1 MRWGNGCRV
10 RGSGF
15 RVSPWGGAAFD
26 YVRKRFGGFNRFRGF
41 NGGGAAHKNIEA
53 PRSIDGGDAR
63 KWYFRGKG
71 FKRSSRR
78 GIAVFSYRKP
88 SPRGEGAPKGR
99 IGHWRYESERGNAFQ
114 AGDVR
119 QSPSADF
126 SKRRCPKVVCK
137 SLVISNPCGL
147 TYVGAN
153 PASLRSAAPSRGR
166 GERMRLCD
174 VRLRLWKAA
183 VRSPKFKV

>member
-10 RGSGF
+10 RGSGL
-15 RVSPWGGAAFD
+15 A
-26 YVRKRFGGFNRFRGF
+26 RGVGRPLITCERGSAGLTGSEGSM
-41 NGGGAAHKNIEA
+41 GGGAAHKNIEA
-53 PRSIDGGDAR
+53 PRSIDGSDAR
-63 KWYFRGKG
+63 KWYLGGKG

-88 SPRGEGAPKGR
+88 SPRGEGAQKGR

-126 SKRRCPKVVCK
+126 SKRRCPKVVCN
-137 SLVISNPCGL
+137 SLVIPIPCGL

-153 PASLRSAAPSRGR
+153 PASLRLAAPSRGR
-166 GERMRLCD
+166 GERMRLSD
-174 VRLRLWKAA
+174 VRLRLWKAE
-183 VRSPKFKV
+183 VSGQKSKV